1 MFKLSLF
8 DGRRN
13 RRAVVR
19 SRRATFESLESRAM
33 LQGNPFITFTGNVT
47 GNPAT
52 LGPPALPALASQTVA
67 EDFVAAS
74 APPAAVGSSTVG
86 GATVGASPV
95 EGSPS
100 GATFSSPS
108 ATVFGLQVGS
118 SVNSVDTGVTLGG
131 AGQPIGPATPG
142 NISPNGPTPNNGT
155 TSYSTVTQLIDR
167 LAARSRPA
175 SQNSNTSSGAAGSQ
189 SSNSAVPIVPPTTN
203 SDY

>member
-1 MFKLSLF
+1 MSRHSLF

-13 RRAVVR
+13 GRAAGR
-19 SRRATFESLESRAM
+19 SRRATFEALESRAM

-52 LGPPALPALASQTVA
+52 LAPPALPALAIQTVA

-74 APPAAVGSSTVG
+74 APAPALGSSTIG
-86 GATVGASPV
+86 GATVGGSQV

-118 SVNSVDTGVTLGG
+118 SVNSVDSGVTLGG
-131 AGQPIGPATPG
+131 AGQPISSPTPG
-142 NISPNGPTPNNGT
+142 NISPSGTTPNPY
-155 TSYSTVTQLIDR
+155 SSTVTQLIDR
-167 LAARSRPA
+167 LAARSRAA

-203 SDY
+203 GDY